1 MMETFTA
8 LSPEDRLLYCRQASE
23 RLPFPLPPA
32 VIEKDF
38 WVSWL
43 LKLLMELPESRGRLT
58 FKGGTSLSKG
68 WNLIDRFSEDIDLAL
83 DRSLFG
89 QAPPYGAEDAKSN
102 TKRRDRIEEL
112 SGASAAWITGKLIP
126 AMRER
131 IAKLLPDEDWTLE
144 PKRKGN
150 EVNVEFRYP
159 GSLQGELGGLLPMV
173 LVELVPRADD
183 QPNSPRTIT
192 PLVNEAMPDLLGPVG
207 FEVPTL
213 APERTLLEKAM
224 FLHETVAGLN
234 TGSERKSRHY
244 YDLLKLIGAGFGASA
259 ITDRALFE
267 MVIAHRRTFY
277 RYNALDYDEILRSG
291 ITIVPPEAQ
300 WPDWRSDYDR
310 TSAMIYRDRPTFD
323 ELMRTAQGYQD
334 TFNMWVRGTDVS
346 V

>member
-1 MMETFTA
+1 METFIA
-8 LSPEDRLLYCRQASE
+8 LSLEDRLLYCRQASE
-23 RLPFPLPPA
+23 RLQFPLPPA

-89 QAPPYGAEDAKSN
+89 QAPPHGAEDATSN
-102 TKRRDRIEEL
+102 TKRKDRIEEL
-112 SGASAAWITGKLIP
+112 GEASAKWIKDVLVP
-126 AMRER
+126 AMRAR
-131 IAKLLPDEDWTLE
+131 IAELLPGEQWTLE
-144 PKRKGN
+144 PRTKGN
-150 EVNVEFRYP
+150 EVNIEFRYP
-159 GSLQGELGGLLPMV
+159 GTLQGELGGLLPVV

-183 QPNSPRTIT
+183 QPNSARTIT
-192 PLVNEAMPDLLGPVG
+192 PLVHEALADLLGPAS

-224 FLHETVAGLN
+224 FLHETVAGFN
-234 TGSERKSRHY
+234 KGSERKSRHY
-244 YDLLKLIGAGFGASA
+244 YDLSKLIGAGFGESA
-259 ITDRALFE
+259 MTDRALFE
-267 MVIAHRRTFY
+267 MVITHRRTFY
-277 RYNALDYDEILRSG
+277 RYNTLDYDGLLRTG

-300 WPDWRSDYDR
+300 WPDWRGDYDR

-323 ELMRTAQGYQD
+323 ELMKATHAYQER
-334 TFNMWVRGTDVS
+334 FNAWVRGN
-346 V
+346 

>member
-1 MMETFTA
+1 METFIA

-43 LKLLMELPESRGRLT
+43 LKLLMDLPETRGRLT

-89 QAPPYGAEDAKSN
+89 QAPPHGAEDAKSN
-102 TKRRDRIEEL
+102 TKRKDRIEEL
-112 SGASAAWITGKLIP
+112 SEASAAWITITLTP
-126 AMRER
+126 AMHAC
-131 IAKLLPDEDWTLE
+131 IAELLPEGGWTLA
-144 PKRKGN
+144 PKVKGN

-159 GSLQGELGGLLPMV
+159 GSLQGELGALLPVV

-183 QPNSPRTIT
+183 QPNGPRTIT
-192 PLVNEAMPDLLGPVG
+192 PLVHEALADLLGPAS

-224 FLHETVAGLN
+224 FLHETVAGFH

-259 ITDRALFE
+259 IADRALFE

-277 RYNALDYDEILRSG
+277 RYNALDYDEILRNG

-300 WPDWRSDYDR
+300 WPDWRGDYDR

-323 ELMRTAQGYQD
+323 ELIRVAQAYQD
-334 TFNMWVRGTDVS
+334 TFNAWVRGTV
-346 V
+346 VGA